1 MPLPIYGFLRHV
13 TGWVSEAWPLGGFLG
28 HAGCHFLVVPKK
40 KYLPIFL
47 YFCLFSSHYS
57 EIFAQSQD
65 WQNSVTLKHGTS
77 ALQNRMGALGPHC
90 TESWTTLMAT
100 GWVSK
105 TWQLDHWICTLEKDK
120 DKVQKCHFLS
130 WTLGMPL
137 SCPFYSIWPN
147 LMTCLKPLALVWVLD
162 KEQVCCNTLEWR
174 PKKHFQAFLGQYWG
188 PNVKIRVDTHAFLM
202 LMCHNWL
209 CPFTPTFFPTV
220 QWMGGFQRHG
230 HRLGFWGNVTQG
242 W

>member
-1 MPLPIYGFLRHV
+1 MSLDGFLRH
-13 TGWVSEAWPLGGFLG
+13 GHWVGFWGMQGATFWLSQRRN
-28 HAGCHFLVVPKK
+28 
-40 KYLPIFL
+40 I
-47 YFCLFSSHYS
+47 CLFFC
-57 EIFAQSQD
+57 IFACFLAIIQKFLPNVKT
-65 WQNSVTLKHGTS
+65 WQKSVTQKHGTS

-162 KEQVCCNTLEWR
+162 KEQVCWSGGQKNIS
-174 PKKHFQAFLGQYWG
+174 KHFLVNIG
-188 PNVKIRVDTHAFLM
+188 
-202 LMCHNWL
+202 
-209 CPFTPTFFPTV
+209 V
-220 QWMGGFQRHG
+220 QMSK
-230 HRLGFWGNVTQG
+230 LE
-242 W
+242 

>member
-1 MPLPIYGFLRHV
+1 MPLPIYGFLRNV
-13 TGWVSEAWPLGGFLG
+13 TGWVFEARPLGGFLG

-77 ALQNRMGALGPHC
+77 ALQNRMGELGPHC

-162 KEQVCCNTLEWR
+162 KEQVCWSGGQKNIS
-174 PKKHFQAFLGQYWG
+174 KHFLVNIG
-188 PNVKIRVDTHAFLM
+188 
-202 LMCHNWL
+202 
-209 CPFTPTFFPTV
+209 V
-220 QWMGGFQRHG
+220 QMSK
-230 HRLGFWGNVTQG
+230 LE
-242 W
+242 

>member
-1 MPLPIYGFLRHV
+1 MIGLAEKKLTVWQKRIGKLNSAEVEHGLFLHILPVFSAMFVCFQPLSFCFSHI
-13 TGWVSEAWPLGGFLG
+13 
-28 HAGCHFLVVPKK
+28 
-40 KYLPIFL
+40 
-47 YFCLFSSHYS
+47 CLFSSHYS

-162 KEQVCCNTLEWR
+162 KEQVCWSGGQKNIS
-174 PKKHFQAFLGQYWG
+174 KHFLVNIG
-188 PNVKIRVDTHAFLM
+188 
-202 LMCHNWL
+202 
-209 CPFTPTFFPTV
+209 V
-220 QWMGGFQRHG
+220 QMSK
-230 HRLGFWGNVTQG
+230 LE
-242 W
+242 